1 MITIFNRAELFLTYD
16 LSRFN
21 QVRDTLEG
29 AGLDYIYR
37 SKDLTSP
44 TMWEGLCGGSS
55 RGRTGTFAMN
65 NDARVEY
72 KLYVRR
78 EELELAQALLRGVN

>member
-44 TMWEGLCGGSS
+44 TMWELS
-55 RGRTGTFAMN
+55 
-65 NDARVEY
+65 
-72 KLYVRR
+72 LIHI
-78 EELELAQALLRGVN
+78 

>member
-1 MITIFNRAELFLTYD
+1 MITIFNRVELFLTYD

-55 RGRTGTFAMN
+55 RGRTGTFGK
-65 NDARVEY
+65 NDGAWVEY

-78 EELELAQALLRGVN
+78 KDLDWARAILRGI

>member
-55 RGRTGTFAMN
+55 RGSMEMYTETE
-65 NDARVEY
+65 DAYRI
-72 KLYVRR
+72 
-78 EELELAQALLRGVN
+78 

>member
-1 MITIFNRAELFLTYD
+1 MLTPFNREELLLTYD
-16 LSRFN
+16 LNRFN
-21 QVRDTLEG
+21 QVRYALEA
-29 AGLDYIYR
+29 AGLDYQYR
-37 SKDLTSP
+37 TKDLASP
-44 TMWEGLCGGSS
+44 TIFSS

-78 EELELAQALLRGVN
+78 EELEPAQALLRGVN

>member
-21 QVRDTLEG
+21 QVRDTLE
-29 AGLDYIYR
+29 
-37 SKDLTSP
+37 
-44 TMWEGLCGGSS
+44 WEGLCGGSS
-55 RGRTGTFAMN
+55 RGRTGTFGMN
-65 NDARVEY
+65 DGAWVEY

-78 EELELAQALLRGVN
+78 KDLDWARAILRGI

>member
-1 MITIFNRAELFLTYD
+1 MITIFNRVELFLTYD

-44 TMWEGLCGGSS
+44 TMWEGLCGRQQPGPHRHLRYER
-55 RGRTGTFAMN
+55 RGLG
-65 NDARVEY
+65 
-72 KLYVRR
+72 
-78 EELELAQALLRGVN
+78 GI

>member
-55 RGRTGTFAMN
+55 RGRTGTCGMN
-65 NDARVEY
+65 DGAWVEY

-78 EELELAQALLRGVN
+78 KDLDWARAILRGI

>member
-1 MITIFNRAELFLTYD
+1 MITIFNRVELFLTYD

-44 TMWEGLCGGSS
+44 LCG
-55 RGRTGTFAMN
+55 RGCAAAAAGA
-65 NDARVEY
+65 APAPSV
-72 KLYVRR
+72 
-78 EELELAQALLRGVN
+78 

>member
-55 RGRTGTFAMN
+55 RGRTGTFGMN
-65 NDARVEY
+65 DGAWVEISSMSAGRIWTGPERY
-72 KLYVRR
+72 
-78 EELELAQALLRGVN
+78 

>member
-29 AGLDYIYR
+29 AGLDLEEYCR
-37 SKDLTSP
+37 DESLDS
-44 TMWEGLCGGSS
+44 
-55 RGRTGTFAMN
+55 RTGEY
-65 NDARVEY
+65 RVY
-72 KLYVRR
+72 LRPP
-78 EELELAQALLRGVN
+78 EEGGPHDR

>member
-55 RGRTGTFAMN
+55 RGRTGTFGMN
-65 NDARVEY
+65 VGAWVEY

-78 EELELAQALLRGVN
+78 KDLDWARAILRGI

>member
-1 MITIFNRAELFLTYD
+1 MITLFNRAELFLTYD

-55 RGRTGTFAMN
+55 RGRTGTFGMN
-65 NDARVEY
+65 DGAWVEY

-78 EELELAQALLRGVN
+78 KDLDWARAILRGI

>member
-55 RGRTGTFAMN
+55 RGRTDTFGMN
-65 NDARVEY
+65 DGAWVEY

-78 EELELAQALLRGVN
+78 KDLDWARAILRGI